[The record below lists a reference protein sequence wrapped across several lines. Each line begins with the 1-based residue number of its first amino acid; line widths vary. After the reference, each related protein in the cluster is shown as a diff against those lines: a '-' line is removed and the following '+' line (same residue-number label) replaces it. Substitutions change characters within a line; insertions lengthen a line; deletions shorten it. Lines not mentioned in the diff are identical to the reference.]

1 MLVLGDFLGVSLL
14 EVVNMAKLGMPPR
27 GKLTKGVLLAL
38 FRACELQLAEQHGR
52 KISAAKQVLAAFDF
66 LRHLSRD
73 LGKHREHL
81 RKKQDDSPQVP
92 FRPVTGGE
100 GC

>member
-1 MLVLGDFLGVSLL
+1 MLVLGDFLGVSSL

-52 KISAAKQVLAAFDF
+52 KISAAKQVLAALKAGSLGCSSLVEEVGTDF

-81 RKKQDDSPQVP
+81 R
-92 FRPVTGGE
+92 
-100 GC
+100 